1 MNDQVIDTLTSK
13 LQEDSDPEVALLMP
27 VHNEAAEVEKAVM
40 EFYNEVGRKIPLEI
54 VCCEDG
60 STDGTK
66 ETLKNLSTKIPMKV
80 ILGADRKGYAPAI
93 KDGLKI
99 LSSKYVLF
107 VDSDRQ
113 HQPSDFFRLYQLRE
127 KYDIVSGYRVKRM
140 DAFHRRIMSLVFQ
153 CLAKNV
159 FKLPKLRDVTA
170 PYRLV
175 RTDVARK
182 IASECTF
189 MNESF
194 WTEFTIIGYKKGY
207 SMIEVPATHKLRV
220 GGTTRVYKPSKIP
233 KIVISQFLGLVKLW
247 FRLKNHTQP

>member
-1 MNDQVIDTLTSK
+1 MNDVIIDTLTPK
-13 LQEDSDPEVALLMP
+13 LQEDCDPEVALLMP
-27 VHNEAAEVEKAVM
+27 IHNEAAEIEKAIM
-40 EFYNEVGRKIPLEI
+40 EFYNEIGRKLTLEI

-80 ILGADRKGYAPAI
+80 ILGAERKGYAPAI
-93 KDGLKI
+93 KDGLKV
-99 LSSKYVLF
+99 LNSKYVLF

-113 HQPSDFFRLYQLRE
+113 HTPADFFRLYQLRE

-140 DAFHRRIMSLVFQ
+140 DALHRRIMSSVFQ
-153 CLAKNV
+153 WLAKRV
-159 FKLPKLRDVTA
+159 FKMPKLRDVTA

-182 IASECTF
+182 IANECKF

-194 WTEFTIIGYKKGY
+194 WTEFTIIGHQKGY
-207 SMIEVPATHKLRV
+207 TMVEVPATHKLRV
-220 GGTTRVYKPSKIP
+220 DGTTRVYKPSKIP
-233 KIVISQFLGLVKLW
+233 KIAISQFFGLLKLW
-247 FRLKNHTQP
+247 LTLKNHV